1 MSIIL
6 PAIVSLMQYLESIK
20 NNFELYRPPRCPNC
34 GKCGMW
40 CHGHYNRK
48 ADRENKESLNPIPI
62 PRFFCPH
69 CGTTCSVLPECISSH
84 RWYSWK
90 IQQTVLMLSFA
101 GYSIKAIAKNIL
113 PSRHTIS
120 RWMVRLKNQFCFH
133 RDVLCAH
140 FIDLGHIDNFTDFW
154 RTCLDKIS
162 FGRAMYLCHV
172 SGVDI
177 P

>member
-6 PAIVSLMQYLESIK
+6 PSIISLMQYFESIK
-20 NNFELYRPPRCPNC
+20 NDAELYRPARCPNC
-34 GKCGMW
+34 GKHGVW

-48 ADRENKESLNPIPI
+48 ADRENKGSLNPIPV

-69 CGTTCSVLPECISSH
+69 CQTTCSVLPECISPR

-90 IQQTVLMLSFA
+90 IQQAVLMLAFA
-101 GYSIKAIAKNIL
+101 GHSINAIAKNIL
-113 PSRHTIS
+113 PSRRTIS
-120 RWMVRLKNQFCFH
+120 RWMAHLKNQFHFY

-140 FIDLGHIDNFTDFW
+140 FPELGLVSNFVDFW
-154 RTCLDKIS
+154 KACLDKIS

-172 SGVDI
+172 SGVNI
-177 P
+177 L